1 MQEADEQG
9 RLALL
14 EALVTHHTACQIHV
28 VYAVRQL
35 STINLFSIR
44 ANVRAP
50 YATFIKTG
58 TFLHTLL
65 STDAHKHL

>member
-14 EALVTHHTACQIHV
+14 LEALVTHHTAYQIHV

-44 ANVRAP
+44 ANVRAL

-58 TFLHTLL
+58 TFLHTSLQNRR
-65 STDAHKHL
+65 S